1 MMVPLLTPIRLLL
14 RQNRFRSADCL
25 KNNFRVRILQSR
37 KISAHVLIDAKATLG
52 ELQAGQ
58 ERAPQDEEHLDANRL
73 PKRTRT
79 GAA

>member
-58 ERAPQDEEHLDANRL
+58 EHASQEEEHLDANRL